1 MPVCPRCGASV
12 DEGAGFCSKCGSVL
26 RRGKLVAAPSPQS
39 TPPLSTPWYLKP
51 LPNCPKCGASVAAN
65 ATVCSNC
72 GSPLRP
78 QQSMEAS
85 SPQPA
90 PPRWYTSPQ
99 PSRGLGRSYF
109 MYGII
114 SAVVSLFFLSEIFG
128 SVAIILGAHT
138 WKKEEGNRGLTLI
151 ILGIICMLVGIYF
164 TAYPLLIDLLL
175 PA

>member
-1 MPVCPRCGASV
+1 MSQSIRVFENIPFNARETHKRERSHHKELENLPVCPRCGASV

-26 RRGKLVAAPSPQS
+26 QRGKLVAAP
-39 TPPLSTPWYLKP
+39 
-51 LPNCPKCGASVAAN
+51 
-65 ATVCSNC
+65 
-72 GSPLRP
+72 
-78 QQSMEAS
+78 

-99 PSRGLGRSYF
+99 PPSQWPTQQPSRGLGRSYF
-109 MYGII
+109 NYGVL
-114 SAVVSLFFLSEIFG
+114 SAVLSLFFLSEVFG

-138 WKKEEGNRGLTLI
+138 WKKEEGNRGLTLL